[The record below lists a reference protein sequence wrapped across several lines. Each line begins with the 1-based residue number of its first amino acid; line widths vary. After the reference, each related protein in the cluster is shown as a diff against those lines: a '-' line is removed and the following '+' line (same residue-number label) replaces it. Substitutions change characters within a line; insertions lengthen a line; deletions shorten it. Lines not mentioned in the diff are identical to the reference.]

1 MRNAIWVFV
10 IVLMAALSSVGVRA
24 DDDARDH
31 DRARRALEAGEIM
44 PLSRIL
50 DRVERDWG
58 GGSGGAD
65 AVEVELEREDERWL
79 YEIKLLQDG
88 GQVLKLKVDAR
99 DAEVLSIKGR
109 RAEKNRGVQGQP

>member
-50 DRVERDWG
+50 DRVERDYAG
-58 GGSGGAD
+58 R
-65 AVEVELEREDERWL
+65 VLEVELEREDERWL